1 MLLPTARGLG
11 RHEQKKWI
19 VILRCGRRLNQY
31 SLYTRCFAPAFEQ
44 QILRLRNVAGD
55 LRVGERSGRRLY
67 SCTAPS
73 RRPDTVPIGAK
84 ELVGRCG
91 TAD

>member
-1 MLLPTARGLG
+1 MSRRSGLSYFAVEGGSINTACARDALL
-11 RHEQKKWI
+11 
-19 VILRCGRRLNQY
+19 LRSNSKSCV
-31 SLYTRCFAPAFEQ
+31 CA
-44 QILRLRNVAGD
+44 NVAGD

-73 RRPDTVPIGAK
+73 RRPDTVPISAK